1 MYKLA
6 RVAGLLLAGLF
17 LWGCG
22 KSGADSNKEAEA
34 ISATSIEVQKD
45 GTIIETITEDFKE
58 SSYDDEGL
66 KNMMLSE
73 VAEFNNNGQ
82 DDISVDKFEVK
93 NDVIVVVIRYPSA
106 KAYTEYNA
114 NPYDNKTLFFGTVS
128 QAYDAGYSLDIA
140 LSSAKNG
147 EESIG
152 KEEILA
158 MGDRHILISGEPVQ
172 VQTYGRILYT
182 GENVSLT
189 GKNKAAMYKGE
200 EGRDSGEYYLIF

>member
-6 RVAGLLLAGLF
+6 RVAGLLFAGLF

-22 KSGADSNKEAEA
+22 KSGADNSKEAEA

-58 SSYDDEGL
+58 SSYDEEGL

-93 NDVIVVVIRYPSA
+93 NNVIVVVIRYPSA
-106 KAYTEYNA
+106 KAYTEYNE

-140 LSSAKNG
+140 LRSAKNG

-182 GENVSLT
+182 GENVNLT